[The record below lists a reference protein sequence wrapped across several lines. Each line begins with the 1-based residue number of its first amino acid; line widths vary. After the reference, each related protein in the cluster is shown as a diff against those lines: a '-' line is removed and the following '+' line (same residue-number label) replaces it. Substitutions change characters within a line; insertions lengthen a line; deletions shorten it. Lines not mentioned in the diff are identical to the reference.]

1 MPVSESSCGRNSD
14 VGAASPSGSAV
25 LLPYMALTASI
36 RSLTTH
42 STHSPSVSVRASS
55 RLVPAGTR
63 ADPNPP
69 CYSVTSHIPRARCGL
84 RLVPMPALPRSTQ
97 HTSSARSVLA
107 RGAARQPRGATEHSE
122 GHGDMYMTKAYVL
135 GLTPHLRCADAG
147 RFASAAL
154 TADGVPT
161 RTSSLLTPP
170 ARHHSGASPVLLAGA
185 LLCPRSSLA
194 LQASRPPALVC
205 KALVSATGVGHK
217 ARSAWAAKAAE
228 WKRCQRRGRRREK
241 RSSQVKSSQV
251 T

>member
-1 MPVSESSCGRNSD
+1 
-14 VGAASPSGSAV
+14 
-25 LLPYMALTASI
+25 MALTASI

-170 ARHHSGASPVLLAGA
+170 ARHHSGA
-185 LLCPRSSLA
+185 LLCSSLGLSYA
-194 LQASRPPALVC
+194 LAHR
-205 KALVSATGVGHK
+205 
-217 ARSAWAAKAAE
+217 W
-228 WKRCQRRGRRREK
+228 RCRRRGRQHWFARRSLAPLESATRRALPGQQRRQSGRDASVGGGAE
-241 RSSQVKSSQV
+241 RSDQVKSSQV
-251 T
+251 K